1 MLLLTVA
8 CDGLLEATRV
18 IAPSSALIYVTHG
31 LRLSIAHP
39 CPCTHVK
46 ALAAAAMRDTA
57 AKTRGGGRAILP
69 RPPAR
74 ARKSQKMKMFDDFDV
89 NDGSV
94 DVGREN
100 VLNGRT
106 RGPRTQA
113 RGTRSFPPFEN

>member
-39 CPCTHVK
+39 CPCTPVK
-46 ALAAAAMRDTA
+46 ALAAAIA

-69 RPPAR
+69 RPRPPAARPPAARPPADRPPAR
-74 ARKSQKMKMFDDFDV
+74 AKAKTPK
-89 NDGSV
+89 
-94 DVGREN
+94 
-100 VLNGRT
+100 
-106 RGPRTQA
+106 
-113 RGTRSFPPFEN
+113 